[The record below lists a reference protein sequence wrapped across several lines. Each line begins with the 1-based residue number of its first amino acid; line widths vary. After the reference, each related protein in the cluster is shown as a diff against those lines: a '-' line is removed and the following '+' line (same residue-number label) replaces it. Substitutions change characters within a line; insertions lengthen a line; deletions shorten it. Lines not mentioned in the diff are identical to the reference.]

1 LISGQDLKENV
12 MPGAATQSEQM
23 SDPIDRIHSMSKRL
37 TEVIDCLRAD
47 IGRVEKPQF
56 KAMFET
62 AAEVLGGLLPPS
74 GTMKSK
80 ANAPGN
86 GNDPK
91 TELGRLSPLFTE
103 NQSENWK
110 APQSRYF
117 QDAR

>member
-1 LISGQDLKENV
+1 
-12 MPGAATQSEQM
+12 MPNAATQSEQM
-23 SDPIDRIHSMSKRL
+23 SDPIERVRNMSERL
-37 TEVIDCLRAD
+37 TEFIDCLRAD
-47 IGRVEKPQF
+47 IGRVEEPQF

-62 AAEVLGGLLPPS
+62 AAEVLGGLVTAFRHYEEQS
-74 GTMKSK
+74 ER
-80 ANAPGN
+80 AWN

-91 TELGRLSPLFTE
+91 TEIGRLSPLFTE